1 MSKDLL
7 RRFAANASLV
17 VNQLMTT
24 AADEGE
30 DEEEA
35 RGGKITYA
43 RAADAAASGG
53 GTIGK
58 GATEVFLHLIT
69 GSSKKN
75 LAKFSDTCS
84 VRADGLCIGSPRL
97 VGGRKA

>member
-1 MSKDLL
+1 MFVPTKLQNHTLVEPDTKIKRESLTFCLLPPSCVSKDLL

-30 DEEEA
+30 DDDSEEEA

-43 RAADAAASGG
+43 RAADADASVRNDREGWV
-53 GTIGK
+53 
-58 GATEVFLHLIT
+58 TEVFL
-69 GSSKKN
+69 
-75 LAKFSDTCS
+75 
-84 VRADGLCIGSPRL
+84 R
-97 VGGRKA
+97 